1 MDDVSLSVDD
11 RELLCLLGPSGCG
24 KSTLLGIIAG
34 LEQPDAG
41 EVRFLGQRQTRG
53 PLAAVVWQE
62 YALIPWRSTLD
73 NVAFGLEARGV
84 PRAERLRVAREWLD
98 LVGVRSV
105 EPVLIR
111 MATNLGASK
120 PQIMLQ
126 IVLPGAL
133 PVMFAGLR
141 LALGLALL
149 GDVAAEFAASTDGIG
164 ALTWLYWQ
172 VYQIE
177 NMYAYLTVIA
187 IVGALLTYG
196 LEWLG
201 NSLMPWSRPLR
212 GE

>member
-1 MDDVSLSVDD
+1 MQIIVDTVSKRFRGKQAGQDVLAVDDVSLSVDD
-11 RELLCLLGPSGCG
+11 REFLCLLVIFG
-24 KSTLLGIIAG
+24 LGNPPIIAMMAIVCFY
-34 LEQPDAG
+34 P
-41 EVRFLGQRQTRG
+41 V
-53 PLAAVVWQE
+53 AVN
-62 YALIPWRSTLD
+62 AM
-73 NVAFGLEARGV
+73 A
-84 PRAERLRVAREWLD
+84 
-98 LVGVRSV
+98 GVRSV

-120 PQIMLQ
+120 PQIMLK
-126 IVLPGAL
+126 IVLSGAL
-133 PVMFAGLR
+133 PIMFAGLR

-187 IVGALLTYG
+187 IVGAFLTYG

-201 NSLMPWSRPLR
+201 NGLMPWSRPLR
-212 GE
+212 GA